1 MYNLCKI
8 YIFVY
13 ILYVSFG
20 YDCIT
25 KLINNRVPKTIFSEH
40 DILTK
45 RLLQLSLITL
55 LISALFFNS
64 DFDTTIF
71 IIALLLNI
79 IVCVGYFIKF
89 YPLKDPLTWIFH
101 ILWAIPIFIVPFFC
115 KLNGHLNVEILL
127 IIISILILYKF
138 ILEDYVYG

>member
-25 KLINNRVPKTIFSEH
+25 KLINNRAPKTIFSEH

-64 DFDTTIF
+64 DFDTTLF

-127 IIISILILYKF
+127 IIISLLILYKF
-138 ILEDYVYG
+138 ILEEYVYG